1 MYSNKE
7 NVNILTALLACH
19 GIRTAVVCPGSR
31 NAPIVHNLNE
41 CPLITCYAVTD
52 ERSAG
57 FYALG
62 MAQVLAMPV
71 AVCVTSGTAL
81 LNLSPAVAEAYYQHL
96 PLIVIS
102 ADRPEAWIGQL
113 DGQTMPQ
120 KDAFGRFVCK
130 AVSLPEPQNNDDRWL
145 CNRLVNEALLAS
157 MHRGGGPVH
166 INVPIGKPLFE
177 FTTSEL
183 PRQRVIKRIESVA
196 DTGAMGDVVRAFSR
210 ALRPMIVI
218 GQQDRAAADACE
230 EPLVELQSL
239 LPVLYECLGMPSSSL
254 LDLHI
259 EGALD
264 LIKGNEEPYLPD
276 FVLYMGDALISNRL
290 KRFLR
295 KGRGMEVWAV
305 SPDGDIHDTFM
316 AQTGVIEGKSW
327 EVLSVIRT
335 ALQSDKSICPHQ
347 EQRVF
352 LERWKTVLDKA
363 YLHAHNTA
371 SPFSERGAL
380 ECFFD
385 ELYLH
390 TSIDY
395 ELQAGNSMAVR
406 LVNEFAEEHV
416 CCNRGVNGIEGSL
429 STAAGMSVVSGRIVF
444 CVIGDLSFFYDQNA
458 LWNGNLRGNLRVL
471 LLNNGRGGIFDRL
484 PHLDE
489 SAAKEPYVVGAHHTS
504 ARGIC
509 MQNSVTYLR
518 AGSYKEMDEALKTF
532 MQPAADRPIVLEI
545 SLGE

>member
-7 NVNILTALLACH
+7 NVNILTALLVCH
-19 GIRTAVVCPGSR
+19 GVRTAVVCPGAR

-62 MAQVLAMPV
+62 MAQALAMPV

-120 KDAFGRFVCK
+120 GDAFGCFVCK
-130 AVSLPEPQNNDDRWL
+130 AVSLLEPQNNDDRWL

-166 INVPIGKPLFE
+166 INVPVGKPLFE
-177 FTTSEL
+177 FTTPEL

-196 DTGAMGDVVRAFSR
+196 DTGAMNDVVRAFGH

-218 GQQDRAAADACE
+218 GQQNRMDADACKE
-230 EPLVELQSL
+230 SLVALQPL

-259 EGALD
+259 EGALN
-264 LIKGNEEPYLPD
+264 LIEDNEEAYLPD
-276 FVLYMGDALISNRL
+276 FILYVGNALISNRL
-290 KRFLR
+290 KEFLR
-295 KGRGMEVWAV
+295 KGRDMEVWAV

-327 EVLSVIRT
+327 EVLSAIRT
-335 ALQSDKSICPHQ
+335 ALRSDKSICFDQ
-347 EQRVF
+347 EQRAF
-352 LERWKTVLDKA
+352 HERWKGILDKS
-363 YLHAHNTA
+363 YIRAHNTP
-371 SPFSERGAL
+371 SPFSERGIL

-385 ELYLH
+385 ELYLR

-429 STAAGMSVVSGRIVF
+429 STAAGMSVVLGRIVF
-444 CVIGDLSFFYDQNA
+444 CIIGDLSFFYDQNA
-458 LWNGNLRGNLRVL
+458 LWNGNLKGNLRVL
-471 LLNNGRGGIFDRL
+471 LLNNGHGGIFDRL

-489 SAAKEPYVVGAHHTS
+489 SAAKEPYIIGVHHTF
-504 ARGIC
+504 AQGIC
-509 MQNSVTYLR
+509 MQNNVAYLR
-518 AGSYKEMDEALKTF
+518 ADSYKQMDKALKTF
-532 MQPAADRPIVLEI
+532 MQPMTDRPIVLEI
-545 SLGE
+545 VLGR

>member
-7 NVNILTALLACH
+7 NVNILTALLVCH

-62 MAQVLAMPV
+62 MAQALATPV

-81 LNLSPAVAEAYYQHL
+81 LNLAPAVAEAYYQHL

-113 DGQTMPQ
+113 DGQTIPQ
-120 KDAFGRFVCK
+120 KDAFGPFVHK
-130 AVSLPEPQNNDDRWL
+130 EVSLPEPQNNDDRWL

-157 MHRGGGPVH
+157 IHRGGGPVH
-166 INVPIGKPLFE
+166 INVPIGKPLFG
-177 FTTSEL
+177 FTMPEL

-196 DTGAMGDVVRAFSR
+196 DTSAMGDVIRAFGH

-218 GQQDRAAADACE
+218 GQQNRAAADACKE
-230 EPLVELQSL
+230 SLVELQSL

-259 EGALD
+259 EDALD
-264 LIKGNEEPYLPD
+264 LIEGNEEAYLPD
-276 FVLYMGDALISNRL
+276 FVLYVGDALISNRL
-290 KRFLR
+290 KEFLR
-295 KGRGMEVWAV
+295 KDRDMEVWAV
-305 SPDGDIHDTFM
+305 TSDGDIHDTFM

-327 EVLSVIRT
+327 EVLNVIRT
-335 ALQSDKSICPHQ
+335 VLQSDKSICPDQ
-347 EQRVF
+347 EQKVF
-352 LERWKTVLDKA
+352 YERWKAVLDRA
-363 YLHAHNTA
+363 YIHAHNTV
-371 SPFSERGAL
+371 SSFSERGVL
-380 ECFFD
+380 ERFFD
-385 ELYLH
+385 ELYLR

-406 LVNEFAEEHV
+406 LVNKFAKEHV

-429 STAAGMSVVSGRIVF
+429 STAAGMSVVLGRIVF
-444 CVIGDLSFFYDQNA
+444 CIIGDLSFFYDQNA
-458 LWNGNLRGNLRVL
+458 LWNGNLKGNLRVL
-471 LLNNGRGGIFDRL
+471 LLNNGHGGIFDRL

-489 SAAKEPYVVGAHHTS
+489 SAAKEPYIIGAHHTF
-504 ARGIC
+504 AQGIC
-509 MQNSVTYLR
+509 MQNNVAYLR
-518 AGSYKEMDEALKTF
+518 ADSYKQMDKALKTF
-532 MQPAADRPIVLEI
+532 MQPMTDRPIVLEI
-545 SLGE
+545 VLGR